1 MYQERISIDPR
12 ICFGKPCVKGT
23 RIPASM
29 VLQLIEQGLSP
40 ADIIKDCYPDLTV
53 EDIKA
58 CLHYAASILSNE
70 NTLIIEEVG

>member
-23 RIPASM
+23 RIPAFM

-58 CLHYAASILSNE
+58 CAKALGTAPGS
-70 NTLIIEEVG
+70 TGT